1 MYIDD
6 KQCTV
11 FVFNFFVLLP
21 TSYIAGS
28 GIVDQSQCS
37 SLIAIFLKLHVYRK
51 NWMTEHI

>member
-1 MYIDD
+1 MINSVQYLYLI
-6 KQCTV
+6 
-11 FVFNFFVLLP
+11 FFVLLP